1 MTSATALTDRTFKSS
16 TAKAVEKLEQANGFQ
31 TPRVLCIDDD
41 PDVSRSIQLRL
52 GRYGL
57 DVSAAYFGTQGFWEA
72 TTNHP
77 DLIIMDLAM
86 PNGNGEFVLSSIRAN
101 THTQQIPIIVLTG
114 MRDPKLKKQIL
125 SAGAD
130 EFLTKPVEFCELL
143 EVISRYVK
151 VPEIPPDEQST
162 FEKRRRR
169 MRRRSR

>member
-1 MTSATALTDRTFKSS
+1 MTSATAIKEHTFERT
-16 TAKAVEKLEQANGFQ
+16 TAKAVDKLQQAHGHM
-31 TPRVLCIDDD
+31 TPRILCIDDD

-57 DVSAAYFGTQGFWEA
+57 EVHPAYFGTQGFWEA

-77 DLIIMDLAM
+77 NLIIMDLAM

-101 THTQQIPIIVLTG
+101 ACTQHIPVIVLTG
-114 MRDPKLKKQIL
+114 MRDPKLRKQIL

-130 EFLTKPVEFCELL
+130 EFLTKPVEFCDLL

-151 VPEIPPDEQST
+151 VPEIPPEERST

-169 MRRRSR
+169 MRRRAQ

>member
-1 MTSATALTDRTFKSS
+1 MTTATATKAKSTYPS
-16 TAKAVEKLEQANGFQ
+16 TSKSVQPSTKASGNQA
-31 TPRVLCIDDD
+31 PRILCIDDD

-57 DVSAAYFGTQGFWEA
+57 DVNPAYFGTQGFWEA

-101 THTQQIPIIVLTG
+101 TCTEQIPVIVLTG
-114 MRDPKLKKQIL
+114 MRDPKLRKQIL
-125 SAGAD
+125 TAGAD
-130 EFLTKPVEFCELL
+130 EFLTKPVEFCDLL
-143 EVISRYVK
+143 EVISRYIK
-151 VPEIPPDEQST
+151 VPEIPPDERST

-169 MRRRSR
+169 MRRRAQ